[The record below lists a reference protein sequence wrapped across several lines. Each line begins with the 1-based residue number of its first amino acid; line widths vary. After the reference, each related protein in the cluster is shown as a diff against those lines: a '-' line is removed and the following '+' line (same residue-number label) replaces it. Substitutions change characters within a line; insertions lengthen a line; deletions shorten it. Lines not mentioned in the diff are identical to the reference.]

1 LENDIVGISNGLEQI
16 FGEVRKIND
25 HDHDPC
31 RSDSSSTQSE
41 NNETSLSDPPVKGK
55 RKSRLQSASKIKK
68 PKVLINNMMDQEP
81 VR

>member
-25 HDHDPC
+25 HDPC
-31 RSDSSSTQSE
+31 HSDSSSTQSE